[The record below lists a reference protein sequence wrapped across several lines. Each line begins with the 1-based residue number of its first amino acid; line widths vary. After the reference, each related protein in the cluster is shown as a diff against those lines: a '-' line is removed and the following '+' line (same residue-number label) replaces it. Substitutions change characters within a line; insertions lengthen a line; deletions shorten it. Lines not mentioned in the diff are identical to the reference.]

1 MTTAKI
7 NLWKMPLVG
16 FFVFACWK
24 FDAARKLRWMNK
36 WLSYMGRHIEIG
48 SGPGSV
54 LDVMRQHNYRVY
66 GLDIR
71 DTSFREDLRPVLY
84 DGHTMPFHHKAF
96 DTALLPTI
104 LHHTPDP
111 DHIIME
117 AARISKRVIIIED
130 VYEGRVMEW
139 LTKRFDSLMNLE
151 FKGHPHSNR
160 TDKDWL
166 ASFER
171 LGLSLR
177 HREIH
182 RVAGLFKQA
191 VYVVD
196 QHPNKRFDCVNHA
209 I

>member
-1 MTTAKI
+1 MTTAKK
-7 NLWKMPLVG
+7 NLWKTPLLG
-16 FFVFACWK
+16 PLVFACWK
-24 FDAARKLRWMNK
+24 FDAARKLRWMNN

-54 LDVMRQHNYRVY
+54 LDVMRRQNYRVY

-71 DTSFREDLRPVLY
+71 DT
-84 DGHTMPFHHKAF
+84 
-96 DTALLPTI
+96 
-104 LHHTPDP
+104 
-111 DHIIME
+111 
-117 AARISKRVIIIED
+117 
-130 VYEGRVMEW
+130 

-182 RVAGLFKQA
+182 RVALLFKQA